1 MSPAAHGIALN
12 LGMSMA
18 PRQVLP
24 SAWIGHLPFAFWA
37 VEEARPRILVEL
49 GSHNGT
55 SYLGFCQA
63 VARCGLETKCFAVD
77 TWQGDEH
84 SGFYGDEVFQ
94 TLCGHNA
101 QYSGFSQLMRMT
113 FDEALAYFADGSV
126 DLLHI
131 DGLHTYEAVK
141 HDFESWL
148 PKLSERAVVLFH
160 DTMVR
165 ERNFGV
171 WKLWAEL
178 RGQYPGFEFQ
188 HTHGL
193 GVLLVGA
200 QPPERF
206 RELVALSG
214 TDAEVPVLRL
224 FEALGARIY
233 ASERADA
240 AEAFLAQAQQNEQRS
255 MAAAQSAH
263 EYLAG
268 RIATLET
275 GETALQ
281 AQLNAERE
289 AVAMAGETLRRL
301 EVAQVEMTARKAAL
315 GAELEMQIERTNAL
329 DAERAAQTERANALE
344 AERAAQAQRADA
356 LEAERA
362 AQAQRADVLEAER
375 AAQARRADALEA
387 ERTAQTERADVLEAE
402 RAAQTERANA
412 LEAERTAQTE
422 RADALEAECRHA
434 HQALTAAEARYADEA
449 ARAAELLASTT
460 RRADTLAQAQADL
473 HAQLAA
479 RDAELAARH
488 AQLDE
493 LLRST
498 SWKITGPARWLS
510 SLLRGKSA

>member
-1 MSPAAHGIALN
+1 MSSVVPTIALN
-12 LGMSMA
+12 VGMSMA
-18 PRQVLP
+18 PRQVPP

-63 VARCGLETKCFAVD
+63 VARCGLETKCHAVD

-84 SGFYGDEVFQ
+84 SGFYGDEVFEA
-94 TLCGHNA
+94 LNAHNA
-101 QYSGFSQLMRMT
+101 PYSGFSQLMRMT
-113 FDEALAYFADGSV
+113 FDEALTYFADGSV

-131 DGLHTYEAVK
+131 DGLHTYDAVK

-171 WKLWAEL
+171 WKLWEEL
-178 RGQYPGFEFQ
+178 RARYPGFEFQ

-200 QPPERF
+200 QAPERF
-206 RELVALSG
+206 RELAALSG

-224 FEALGARIY
+224 FDALGARIY

-240 AEAFLAQAQQNEQRS
+240 AEAGLAQALRNEQQS

-268 RIATLET
+268 RVAELEAALQGREAALQT
-275 GETALQ
+275 GRDALQ
-281 AQLNAERE
+281 AEVANAAEVGE
-289 AVAMAGETLRRL
+289 ALRRL
-301 EVAQVEMTARKAAL
+301 EAEHAEMTRRNGAL
-315 GAELEMQIERTNAL
+315 ET
-329 DAERAAQTERANALE
+329 ERAALAG
-344 AERAAQAQRADA
+344 RADA

-362 AQAQRADVLEAER
+362 ALAEHAGALEIARAALAER
-375 AAQARRADALEA
+375 VQGLDAAMLQARDALAA
-387 ERTAQTERADVLEAE
+387 E
-402 RAAQTERANA
+402 
-412 LEAERTAQTE
+412 
-422 RADALEAECRHA
+422 
-434 HQALTAAEARYADEA
+434 QAGHAAEAE
-449 ARAAELLASTT
+449 LASAL
-460 RRADTLAQAQADL
+460 RRQADALAQAQSDL

>member
-1 MSPAAHGIALN
+1 MSSGVPTIALN
-12 LGMSMA
+12 VGMSMA
-18 PRQVLP
+18 PRQVPP

-37 VEEARPRILVEL
+37 VEEGRPRILVEL

-63 VARCGLETKCFAVD
+63 VARCGLETRCYAVD

-84 SGFYGDEVFQ
+84 SGFYGDEVFDA
-94 TLCGHNA
+94 LNAHNA
-101 QYSGFSQLMRMT
+101 PYSGFSQLMRMT
-113 FDEALAYFADGSV
+113 FDEALTYFADGSV

-131 DGLHTYEAVK
+131 DGLHTYDAVK

-171 WKLWAEL
+171 WKLWDEL
-178 RGQYPGFEFQ
+178 RAQYPGFEFQ

-200 QPPERF
+200 QAPERF
-206 RELVALSG
+206 RELAALSG
-214 TDAEVPVLRL
+214 TEAEVPVLRL
-224 FEALGARIY
+224 FDALGARIY
-233 ASERADA
+233 ASERADN
-240 AEAFLAQAQQNEQRS
+240 AEAGLAQALRNEQQS

-268 RIATLET
+268 RAAELET
-275 GETALQ
+275 ELRTREAALLAQLQAGRDALQ
-281 AQLNAERE
+281 AE
-289 AVAMAGETLRRL
+289 ASKAAVTGEALRRL
-301 EVAQVEMTARKAAL
+301 EIDLVAMATRNGAL
-315 GAELEMQIERTNAL
+315 ET
-329 DAERAAQTERANALE
+329 ERAALAGRAHDLE
-344 AERAAQAQRADA
+344 AERAALATRADA

-362 AQAQRADVLEAER
+362 ALVEH
-375 AAQARRADALEA
+375 ADALE
-387 ERTAQTERADVLEAE
+387 TA
-402 RAAQTERANA
+402 RAALVERVRTLEPAISQAQAA
-412 LEAERTAQTE
+412 LAAE
-422 RADALEAECRHA
+422 
-434 HQALTAAEARYADEA
+434 QAGHAAEAE
-449 ARAAELLASTT
+449 LASAL
-460 RRADTLAQAQADL
+460 RRQSDALAQAQADL

>member
-1 MSPAAHGIALN
+1 MSSVAPTIALN
-12 LGMSMA
+12 VGMSMA
-18 PRQVLP
+18 PRLVPP

-63 VARCGLETKCFAVD
+63 VARCGLDTKCFAVD

-84 SGFYGDEVFQ
+84 SGFYGDEVFAA
-94 TLCGHNA
+94 LSGHNA
-101 QYSGFSQLMRMT
+101 PYSGFSQLMRMT
-113 FDEALAYFADGSV
+113 FDEALGYFADGSV

-178 RGQYPGFEFQ
+178 RTRYPGFEFQ

-200 QPPERF
+200 QAPGRF
-206 RELVALSG
+206 RELAALSG

-224 FEALGARIY
+224 FDALGARIY

-240 AEAFLAQAQQNEQRS
+240 AEAGLAQALRNEQQS

-268 RIATLET
+268 RVAELET
-275 GETALQ
+275 SLRGREAALQ
-281 AQLNAERE
+281 AEASNAAAVGE
-289 AVAMAGETLRRL
+289 ALRRL
-301 EVAQVEMTARKAAL
+301 EAEHAAM
-315 GAELEMQIERTNAL
+315 GN
-329 DAERAAQTERANALE
+329 ERAALAGRADALETERAAL
-344 AERAAQAQRADA
+344 AGHADA

-362 AQAQRADVLEAER
+362 ALVER
-375 AAQARRADALEA
+375 VQGLDAAMLQARDALAA
-387 ERTAQTERADVLEAE
+387 EQA
-402 RAAQTERANA
+402 
-412 LEAERTAQTE
+412 
-422 RADALEAECRHA
+422 RH
-434 HQALTAAEARYADEA
+434 AAEAE
-449 ARAAELLASTT
+449 LASAL
-460 RRADTLAQAQADL
+460 RRQADALAQAQADL

-510 SLLRGKSA
+510 SLLRGKSS

>member
-1 MSPAAHGIALN
+1 MSAVVATIALN
-12 LGMSMA
+12 VGMSMA
-18 PRQVLP
+18 PRQVPP
-24 SAWIGHLPFAFWA
+24 SAWVGHLPFAFWA

-63 VARCGLETKCFAVD
+63 VARCGLDTKCFAVD

-84 SGFYGDEVFQ
+84 SGFYGDEVFEA
-94 TLCGHNA
+94 LNGHNA
-101 QYSGFSQLMRMT
+101 PYSGFSQLLRMT
-113 FDEALAYFADGSV
+113 FDEALTYFADGSV

-131 DGLHTYEAVK
+131 DGLHTYDAVK

-148 PKLSERAVVLFH
+148 PKLSARAVVLFH

-171 WKLWAEL
+171 WKLWDEL
-178 RGQYPGFEFQ
+178 RAQYPGFEFQ

-200 QPPERF
+200 QAPERF
-206 RELVALSG
+206 RELAALSG

-224 FEALGARIY
+224 FDALGARIY
-233 ASERADA
+233 AGERADA
-240 AEAFLAQAQQNEQRS
+240 AEAGLAQALRNEQQS

-268 RIATLET
+268 RAAELET
-275 GETALQ
+275 ALQGREAALQ
-281 AQLNAERE
+281 AQLQAGRDALQVE
-289 AVAMAGETLRRL
+289 ASKAAVAGEAVRRLEIDLVAMATRNGAL
-301 EVAQVEMTARKAAL
+301 E
-315 GAELEMQIERTNAL
+315 
-329 DAERAAQTERANALE
+329 TERAGLVE
-344 AERAAQAQRADA
+344 RADA

-362 AQAQRADVLEAER
+362 ALVGHANALEAER
-375 AAQARRADALEA
+375 AASAGRADALEA
-387 ERTAQTERADVLEAE
+387 ERAALAE
-402 RAAQTERANA
+402 RVDTLESGHAALAG
-412 LEAERTAQTE
+412 
-422 RADALEAECRHA
+422 RADALETERAALAEHA
-434 HQALTAAEARYADEA
+434 DALETARAALAERVRTLEAAMLQAQDALAAEQARYAAEAELGSALRRQADA
-449 ARAAELLASTT
+449 
-460 RRADTLAQAQADL
+460 LAQAQADL

>member
-1 MSPAAHGIALN
+1 MSPVASGFTLN
-12 LGMSMA
+12 VGMSMA
-18 PRQVLP
+18 PRQVPP

-63 VARCGLETKCFAVD
+63 VAHCGLDTKCFAVD

-84 SGFYGDEVFQ
+84 SGFYGDEVFEA
-94 TLCGHNA
+94 LSGHNA
-101 QYSGFSQLMRMT
+101 PYSGFSQLMRMT
-113 FDEALAYFADGSV
+113 FDEALTYFADGSV

-131 DGLHTYEAVK
+131 DGLHTYDAVK

-171 WKLWAEL
+171 WKLWDEL
-178 RGQYPGFEFQ
+178 RAKYPGFEFQ

-200 QPPERF
+200 QAPERF
-206 RELVALSG
+206 RELAALSG

-224 FEALGARIY
+224 FDALGARIY

-240 AEAFLAQAQQNEQRS
+240 AEAGLAQALRNEQQS

-268 RIATLET
+268 RAAELEAELRT
-275 GETALQ
+275 REAELQ
-281 AQLNAERE
+281 AQVQSGRDALQLE
-289 AVAMAGETLRRL
+289 ASKAAVTGESLRRL
-301 EVAQVEMTARKAAL
+301 ELDLAEMATRNGAL
-315 GAELEMQIERTNAL
+315 ET
-329 DAERAAQTERANALE
+329 ERAALAGRVDTLETERAALVGR
-344 AERAAQAQRADA
+344 AQALDTERAALVERVHGLDAAMLQAQDA
-356 LEAERA
+356 LAVE
-362 AQAQRADVLEAER
+362 
-375 AAQARRADALEA
+375 
-387 ERTAQTERADVLEAE
+387 QT
-402 RAAQTERANA
+402 
-412 LEAERTAQTE
+412 
-422 RADALEAECRHA
+422 RH
-434 HQALTAAEARYADEA
+434 AAEAE
-449 ARAAELLASTT
+449 LASVL
-460 RRADTLAQAQADL
+460 RRQADALAQAQADL

-479 RDAELAARH
+479 REAELAARH

>member
-1 MSPAAHGIALN
+1 MSSAVPTIAIN
-12 LGMSMA
+12 VGMSMA

-24 SAWIGHLPFAFWA
+24 SAWTGHLPFAFWA
-37 VEEARPRILVEL
+37 VEEGRPRILVEL

-63 VARCGLETKCFAVD
+63 VARCGLETKCYAVD

-84 SGFYGDEVFQ
+84 SGFYGDEVFEAL
-94 TLCGHNA
+94 TAHNA
-101 QYSGFSQLMRMT
+101 PYSGFSQLMRMT
-113 FDEALAYFADGSV
+113 FDEALTYFADGSV

-148 PKLSERAVVLFH
+148 PKLSDRAVVLFH

-171 WKLWAEL
+171 WKLWDEL
-178 RGQYPGFEFQ
+178 RAQYPGFEFQ

-193 GVLLVGA
+193 GVLLVGEQA
-200 QPPERF
+200 PERF
-206 RELVALSG
+206 RELAALSG

-233 ASERADA
+233 AGERADA
-240 AEAFLAQAQQNEQRS
+240 AEAGLAQALRNEHQS

-268 RIATLET
+268 RAAELET
-275 GETALQ
+275 ELRTREAALLAQLQAGRDALQ
-281 AQLNAERE
+281 VE
-289 AVAMAGETLRRL
+289 ASKAAVTGEALRRL
-301 EVAQVEMTARKAAL
+301 EIDLVAMATRNGAL
-315 GAELEMQIERTNAL
+315 ET
-329 DAERAAQTERANALE
+329 ERAALAGRAHDLE
-344 AERAAQAQRADA
+344 AERAALATRADA

-362 AQAQRADVLEAER
+362 ALVEH
-375 AAQARRADALEA
+375 ADALE
-387 ERTAQTERADVLEAE
+387 TA
-402 RAAQTERANA
+402 RAALVERVQTLEPAISHAQAA
-412 LEAERTAQTE
+412 LAAE
-422 RADALEAECRHA
+422 
-434 HQALTAAEARYADEA
+434 QAGHAAEAE
-449 ARAAELLASTT
+449 LASAL
-460 RRADTLAQAQADL
+460 RRQSDALAQAQADL

>member
-1 MSPAAHGIALN
+1 MSSVVPTISLN
-12 LGMSMA
+12 VGMSMA
-18 PRQVLP
+18 PRQVPP

-37 VEEARPRILVEL
+37 VEEGRPRILVEL

-63 VARCGLETKCFAVD
+63 VARCGLETKCYAVD

-84 SGFYGDEVFQ
+84 SGFYGDEVFEAL
-94 TLCGHNA
+94 TAHNA
-101 QYSGFSQLMRMT
+101 PYSGFSQLMRMT
-113 FDEALAYFADGSV
+113 FDEALTYFADGSV

-148 PKLSERAVVLFH
+148 PKLSDRAMVLFH

-171 WKLWAEL
+171 WKLWEEL
-178 RGQYPGFEFQ
+178 RAQYPGFEFQ

-200 QPPERF
+200 QAPERF
-206 RELVALSG
+206 RELAALSG

-224 FEALGARIY
+224 FDALGERIY

-240 AEAFLAQAQQNEQRS
+240 AEAGLAQALRNEQQS

-268 RIATLET
+268 RVAELET
-275 GETALQ
+275 ELRTREAALQ
-281 AQLNAERE
+281 AELQTGRDTLQAEVANAAAVGE
-289 AVAMAGETLRRL
+289 ALRRL
-301 EVAQVEMTARKAAL
+301 EAEHAEMTTRN
-315 GAELEMQIERTNAL
+315 GAL
-329 DAERAAQTERANALE
+329 DIERAALAGRVDALETERAALAGRAHDLETERAALAGRTHDLE
-344 AERAAQAQRADA
+344 AERAALAARADA

-362 AQAQRADVLEAER
+362 ALVEH
-375 AAQARRADALEA
+375 ADALEA
-387 ERTAQTERADVLEAE
+387 AHAALVERVRTLEPAMLQVQAALAAE
-402 RAAQTERANA
+402 
-412 LEAERTAQTE
+412 
-422 RADALEAECRHA
+422 
-434 HQALTAAEARYADEA
+434 QAGHAAEAA
-449 ARAAELLASTT
+449 LASAL
-460 RRADTLAQAQADL
+460 RRQSDALAQAQADL

>member
-1 MSPAAHGIALN
+1 MSRIVPSIALN
-12 LGMSMA
+12 AGMSMA

-63 VARCGLETKCFAVD
+63 VARCGFETKCFAVD

-84 SGFYGDEVFQ
+84 SGFYGDEVFDA
-94 TLCGHNA
+94 LNGRNA

-171 WKLWAEL
+171 WKLWAEV

-200 QPPERF
+200 QAPERF
-206 RELVALSG
+206 RELAALSG

-224 FEALGARIY
+224 FDALGARIY

-240 AEAFLAQAQQNEQRS
+240 AEAGLTQALHNERQS
-255 MAAAQSAH
+255 MLAAQSAH

-268 RIATLET
+268 RIAALEA
-275 GETALQ
+275 GETELQ
-281 AQLNAERE
+281 AQLQSGRE
-289 AVAMAGETLRRL
+289 ALQAEASNAAAAGEALRRL
-301 EVAQVEMTARKAAL
+301 ESDHAAMATRN
-315 GAELEMQIERTNAL
+315 GELEN
-329 DAERAAQTERANALE
+329 ERAALAG
-344 AERAAQAQRADA
+344 
-356 LEAERA
+356 
-362 AQAQRADVLEAER
+362 RADVLEAER
-375 AAQARRADALEA
+375 AALAGRIDALEA
-387 ERTAQTERADVLEAE
+387 ERAMLAE
-402 RAAQTERANA
+402 RV
-412 LEAERTAQTE
+412 
-422 RADALEAECRHA
+422 DALETARATLVERVRTLEAAMLQAQNALAAE
-434 HQALTAAEARYADEA
+434 QALHAAEVEQTAMLRRQADA
-449 ARAAELLASTT
+449 
-460 RRADTLAQAQADL
+460 LAQAQADL

-510 SLLRGKSA
+510 SLLRGKSV

>member
-1 MSPAAHGIALN
+1 MSSVVPTIALN
-12 LGMSMA
+12 VGMSMA
-18 PRQVLP
+18 PRQVPP
-24 SAWIGHLPFAFWA
+24 SAWTGHLPFAFWA
-37 VEEARPRILVEL
+37 VEEGRPRILVEL
-49 GSHNGT
+49 GTHNGT

-63 VARCGLETKCFAVD
+63 VERCGLDTKCYAVD

-84 SGFYGDEVFQ
+84 SGFYGDEVFEA
-94 TLCGHNA
+94 LNAHNA
-101 QYSGFSQLMRMT
+101 PYSGFSQLMRMT
-113 FDEALAYFADGSV
+113 FDEALTYFADGSV

-131 DGLHTYEAVK
+131 DGLHTYDAVK

-148 PKLSERAVVLFH
+148 PKLSGRAVVLFH

-171 WKLWAEL
+171 WKLWDEL
-178 RGQYPGFEFQ
+178 RAQYPGFEFQ

-200 QPPERF
+200 QAPEGF
-206 RELVALSG
+206 RELAALSG

-224 FEALGARIY
+224 FDALGERIY

-240 AEAFLAQAQQNEQRS
+240 AEAGLAQALRNEQQS

-268 RIATLET
+268 RAAELEAELRT
-275 GETALQ
+275 REAELQ
-281 AQLNAERE
+281 AQVQSGRDALQLE
-289 AVAMAGETLRRL
+289 ASKAAVTGESLRRL
-301 EVAQVEMTARKAAL
+301 ELDLVAMATRNGAL
-315 GAELEMQIERTNAL
+315 ET
-329 DAERAAQTERANALE
+329 ERAALTECVDTLETERAALVGR
-344 AERAAQAQRADA
+344 AQALDTERAALVERVHGLDAAMLQAQDA
-356 LEAERA
+356 LAVE
-362 AQAQRADVLEAER
+362 
-375 AAQARRADALEA
+375 
-387 ERTAQTERADVLEAE
+387 QT
-402 RAAQTERANA
+402 
-412 LEAERTAQTE
+412 
-422 RADALEAECRHA
+422 RH
-434 HQALTAAEARYADEA
+434 AAEAE
-449 ARAAELLASTT
+449 LASVL
-460 RRADTLAQAQADL
+460 RRQADALAQAQADL

>member
-1 MSPAAHGIALN
+1 MSPVASGFPLN
-12 LGMSMA
+12 AGMSMA
-18 PRQVLP
+18 PRQVPP

-63 VARCGLETKCFAVD
+63 VARCGLDTKCFAVD

-84 SGFYGDEVFQ
+84 SGFYGDEVFAA
-94 TLCGHNA
+94 LNGHNA
-101 QYSGFSQLMRMT
+101 PYSGFSQLLRMT

-131 DGLHTYEAVK
+131 DGLHTYDAVK

-148 PKLSERAVVLFH
+148 PKLSDRAVVLFH

-171 WKLWAEL
+171 WKLWEEL
-178 RGQYPGFEFQ
+178 RARYPGFEFQ

-200 QPPERF
+200 QAPGRF
-206 RELVALSG
+206 RELAALSG

-224 FEALGARIY
+224 FDALGARIY

-240 AEAFLAQAQQNEQRS
+240 AEAGLAQALRNEQQS

-268 RIATLET
+268 RAAELET
-275 GETALQ
+275 ELRTREAALQ
-281 AQLNAERE
+281 AQLQAGRDALHAEASKA
-289 AVAMAGETLRRL
+289 AVAGEALRRL
-301 EVAQVEMTARKAAL
+301 EIDLVAMATRSGAL
-315 GAELEMQIERTNAL
+315 ET
-329 DAERAAQTERANALE
+329 ERAALVGRADALQAEHAALAGHANALE
-344 AERAAQAQRADA
+344 AERAALAARADA
-356 LEAERA
+356 LESERA
-362 AQAQRADVLEAER
+362 VLA
-375 AAQARRADALEA
+375 
-387 ERTAQTERADVLEAE
+387 
-402 RAAQTERANA
+402 
-412 LEAERTAQTE
+412 E
-422 RADALEAECRHA
+422 RADALETARAALAERVRTLETAMLEVQDALAAEQTA
-434 HQALTAAEARYADEA
+434 HAAEAASASALRRQADA
-449 ARAAELLASTT
+449 LAAE
-460 RRADTLAQAQADL
+460 QADL
-473 HAQLAA
+473 QAQLAA

-488 AQLDE
+488 AQVDE

>member
-1 MSPAAHGIALN
+1 MSFVVSTISLN
-12 LGMSMA
+12 VGMSMA
-18 PRQVLP
+18 PRQVPP

-37 VEEARPRILVEL
+37 VEEGRPRILVEL

-63 VARCGLETKCFAVD
+63 VARCGLETRCYAVD

-84 SGFYGDEVFQ
+84 SGFYGDEVFEAL
-94 TLCGHNA
+94 TAHNA
-101 QYSGFSQLMRMT
+101 PYSGFSQLMRMT
-113 FDEALAYFADGSV
+113 FDEALTYFADGSV

-148 PKLSERAVVLFH
+148 PKLSDRAVVLFH

-171 WKLWAEL
+171 WKLWEEL
-178 RGQYPGFEFQ
+178 RAQYPGFEFQ

-200 QPPERF
+200 QAPERF
-206 RELVALSG
+206 RELAALSG

-224 FEALGARIY
+224 FDALGERIY

-240 AEAFLAQAQQNEQRS
+240 AEAGLAQALRNEQQS

-268 RIATLET
+268 RVAEL
-275 GETALQ
+275 ETALHG
-281 AQLNAERE
+281 RE
-289 AVAMAGETLRRL
+289 AALQAELQTGRDTLQAEVANAAAVGEALRRL
-301 EVAQVEMTARKAAL
+301 EAEHAEMTTRNGAL
-315 GAELEMQIERTNAL
+315 DTERTAL
-329 DAERAAQTERANALE
+329 VGHVDALE
-344 AERAAQAQRADA
+344 AERAALAGRAHDLETERAALAGRAHDLEAERAALAARADA

-362 AQAQRADVLEAER
+362 ALVEH
-375 AAQARRADALEA
+375 ADALETAHAALVERVRTLEPAMLQVQAALAA
-387 ERTAQTERADVLEAE
+387 E
-402 RAAQTERANA
+402 
-412 LEAERTAQTE
+412 
-422 RADALEAECRHA
+422 
-434 HQALTAAEARYADEA
+434 QAGHAAEAA
-449 ARAAELLASTT
+449 LASAL
-460 RRADTLAQAQADL
+460 RRQSDALAQAQADL

>member
-1 MSPAAHGIALN
+1 MSGTAPDIALN
-12 LGMSMA
+12 VGMSMV
-18 PRQVLP
+18 PRLVPP

-37 VEEARPRILVEL
+37 VEEARPGILVEL

-94 TLCGHNA
+94 TLTGHNA

-113 FDEALAYFADGSV
+113 FDEALAYFDDGSV

-178 RGQYPGFEFQ
+178 RAQYPGFEFQ

-200 QPPERF
+200 QAPQRF
-206 RELVALSG
+206 RELAALSG

-224 FEALGARIY
+224 FDALGARIY

-240 AEAFLAQAQQNEQRS
+240 LEAGLAQALQNEQRS

-268 RIATLET
+268 RIATLEA
-275 GETALQ
+275 GEATLQ
-281 AQLNAERE
+281 AQLQSARDALQAESAQATAAGEALRRRE
-289 AVAMAGETLRRL
+289 ADHAAMVARNGAL
-301 EVAQVEMTARKAAL
+301 E
-315 GAELEMQIERTNAL
+315 N
-329 DAERAAQTERANALE
+329 ERAALTGRNGALE
-344 AERAAQAQRADA
+344 AERAALNGRIDAVEAERAVLTGRIDA

-362 AQAQRADVLEAER
+362 ALDG
-375 AAQARRADALEA
+375 RADALE
-387 ERTAQTERADVLEAE
+387 TARRSLAE
-402 RAAQTERANA
+402 RAQG
-412 LEAERTAQTE
+412 LEATVLQAQ
-422 RADALEAECRHA
+422 AALAAE
-434 HQALTAAEARYADEA
+434 QALHAAEAELA
-449 ARAAELLASTT
+449 ASLGRQSDA
-460 RRADTLAQAQADL
+460 LAQAQADL

-510 SLLRGKSA
+510 SLMRGKSA

>member
-1 MSPAAHGIALN
+1 MSSGVPTIALN
-12 LGMSMA
+12 VGMSMT
-18 PRQVLP
+18 PRLVPP

-37 VEEARPRILVEL
+37 VEEGRPRILVEL

-63 VARCGLETKCFAVD
+63 VARCGLETKCYAVD

-84 SGFYGDEVFQ
+84 SGFYGDEVFEAL
-94 TLCGHNA
+94 TAHNA
-101 QYSGFSQLMRMT
+101 PYSGFSQLMRMT
-113 FDEALAYFADGSV
+113 FDEALTYFADGSV

-171 WKLWAEL
+171 WKLWEEL
-178 RGQYPGFEFQ
+178 RAQYPGFEFQ

-200 QPPERF
+200 QAPERF
-206 RELVALSG
+206 RELATLSG

-224 FEALGARIY
+224 FDALGERIY

-240 AEAFLAQAQQNEQRS
+240 AEAGLAQALRNEQQS

-268 RIATLET
+268 RVTEL
-275 GETALQ
+275 ETALQ
-281 AQLNAERE
+281 RRE
-289 AVAMAGETLRRL
+289 AALQAELQAGRDAQQAEASRAATVGEVLHRL
-301 EVAQVEMTARKAAL
+301 EAEHAAMTAR
-315 GAELEMQIERTNAL
+315 NVAL
-329 DAERAAQTERANALE
+329 DTERAALAGHVDALE
-344 AERAAQAQRADA
+344 AEHALMTARNVALDTERAALVGRVDALETERAALAERADA

-362 AQAQRADVLEAER
+362 ALVEHADAIETASAALAERVRTLEPAMLQAQAALAAE
-375 AAQARRADALEA
+375 QAG
-387 ERTAQTERADVLEAE
+387 
-402 RAAQTERANA
+402 
-412 LEAERTAQTE
+412 
-422 RADALEAECRHA
+422 H
-434 HQALTAAEARYADEA
+434 AAEAA
-449 ARAAELLASTT
+449 LASAL
-460 RRADTLAQAQADL
+460 RRQSDALAQAQADL
-473 HAQLAA
+473 HTQLAA

>member
-1 MSPAAHGIALN
+1 MSFVVSTISLN
-12 LGMSMA
+12 VGMSMA
-18 PRQVLP
+18 PRQVPP

-37 VEEARPRILVEL
+37 VEEGRPRILVEL

-63 VARCGLETKCFAVD
+63 VARCGLETRCYAVD

-84 SGFYGDEVFQ
+84 SGFYGDEVFEAL
-94 TLCGHNA
+94 TAHNA
-101 QYSGFSQLMRMT
+101 PYSGFSQLMRMT
-113 FDEALAYFADGSV
+113 FDEALTYFADGSV

-141 HDFESWL
+141 HDFELWL

-171 WKLWAEL
+171 WKLWEEL
-178 RGQYPGFEFQ
+178 RAQYPGFEFQ

-200 QPPERF
+200 QAPERF
-206 RELVALSG
+206 RELAALSG

-224 FEALGARIY
+224 FDALGERIY

-240 AEAFLAQAQQNEQRS
+240 AEAGLAQALRNEQQS

-268 RIATLET
+268 RVAELET
-275 GETALQ
+275 ELRTREAALQ
-281 AQLNAERE
+281 AELQTGRDTLQAEVANAAAVGE
-289 AVAMAGETLRRL
+289 ALRRL
-301 EVAQVEMTARKAAL
+301 EAEHAEMTTRN
-315 GAELEMQIERTNAL
+315 GAL
-329 DAERAAQTERANALE
+329 DIERAALVGHVDALE
-344 AERAAQAQRADA
+344 AERAALAGRAHDLETERAALAGRAHDLEAERAALAARADA

-362 AQAQRADVLEAER
+362 ALVEHAGALETAHAALVERVRTLEPAMLQAQAALAAE
-375 AAQARRADALEA
+375 QAG
-387 ERTAQTERADVLEAE
+387 
-402 RAAQTERANA
+402 
-412 LEAERTAQTE
+412 
-422 RADALEAECRHA
+422 H
-434 HQALTAAEARYADEA
+434 AAEAA
-449 ARAAELLASTT
+449 LASAL
-460 RRADTLAQAQADL
+460 RRQSDALAQAQADL

>member
-1 MSPAAHGIALN
+1 MSPVVPTITLN
-12 LGMSMA
+12 VGMSMA
-18 PRQVLP
+18 PRQLLP
-24 SAWIGHLPFAFWA
+24 SAWTGHLPFAFWA
-37 VEEARPRILVEL
+37 VEEGRPRILVEL
-49 GSHNGT
+49 GTHNGT

-63 VARCGLETKCFAVD
+63 VARCGLDTKCYAVD

-84 SGFYGDEVFQ
+84 SGFYGDEVFAAL
-94 TLCGHNA
+94 TGHNA
-101 QYSGFSQLMRMT
+101 PYSGFSQLMRMS
-113 FDEALAYFADGSV
+113 FDEALTYFADGSV

-148 PKLSERAVVLFH
+148 PKLSDRAVVLFH

-171 WKLWAEL
+171 WKLWEEL
-178 RGQYPGFEFQ
+178 RAQYPGFEFQ

-200 QPPERF
+200 QAPGRF
-206 RELVALSG
+206 RELAALSG
-214 TDAEVPVLRL
+214 TDAEVPVVRL
-224 FEALGARIY
+224 FDALGARIY

-240 AEAFLAQAQQNEQRS
+240 AEAGLAQALRNEQQS

-268 RIATLET
+268 RAAELET
-275 GETALQ
+275 DLRMREAALQ
-281 AQLNAERE
+281 AQLQAGRE
-289 AVAMAGETLRRL
+289 ALQVEASNAAATGDALRRL
-301 EVAQVEMTARKAAL
+301 EIDLVAMATRNGAL
-315 GAELEMQIERTNAL
+315 E
-329 DAERAAQTERANALE
+329 TERAGLAG
-344 AERAAQAQRADA
+344 RVDA

-362 AQAQRADVLEAER
+362 AL
-375 AAQARRADALEA
+375 AARADALET
-387 ERTAQTERADVLEAE
+387 ERVALFGRVDALETERAALADH
-402 RAAQTERANA
+402 ANA
-412 LEAERTAQTE
+412 LETARAALVERVQGLDAAML
-422 RADALEAECRHA
+422 RARDALAVEQAA
-434 HQALTAAEARYADEA
+434 HAAEAA
-449 ARAAELLASTT
+449 LASAL
-460 RRADTLAQAQADL
+460 RRQSDALAQAQADL

>member
-1 MSPAAHGIALN
+1 MSPTVPTIALN
-12 LGMSMA
+12 AGMSMA
-18 PRQVLP
+18 PRQLLP
-24 SAWIGHLPFAFWA
+24 SAWTGHLPFAFWA
-37 VEEARPRILVEL
+37 VEEGRPRILVEL
-49 GSHNGT
+49 GTHNGT

-63 VARCGLETKCFAVD
+63 VERCGLDTKCYAVD

-84 SGFYGDEVFQ
+84 SGFYGDEV
-94 TLCGHNA
+94 LEALNGHNA
-101 QYSGFSQLMRMT
+101 PYSGFSQLMRMT
-113 FDEALAYFADGSV
+113 FDDALTYFADGSV

-131 DGLHTYEAVK
+131 DGLHTYDAVK

-148 PKLSERAVVLFH
+148 PKLSDRAVVLFH

-171 WKLWAEL
+171 WKLWDEVRA
-178 RGQYPGFEFQ
+178 RYPGFEFQ

-200 QPPERF
+200 QAPERF
-206 RELVALSG
+206 RELAALSG

-224 FEALGARIY
+224 FEALGERIY
-233 ASERADA
+233 AGERADA
-240 AEAFLAQAQQNEQRS
+240 AEAGLAQALRNEQQS

-268 RIATLET
+268 RVAEL
-275 GETALQ
+275 ETALQ
-281 AQLNAERE
+281 TRE
-289 AVAMAGETLRRL
+289 AELQAEAANAAAAGESLRRL
-301 EVAQVEMTARKAAL
+301 EAEHAEMATRN
-315 GAELEMQIERTNAL
+315 GAL
-329 DAERAAQTERANALE
+329 DTERAALAGRV
-344 AERAAQAQRADA
+344 DA

-362 AQAQRADVLEAER
+362 ALD
-375 AAQARRADALEA
+375 
-387 ERTAQTERADVLEAE
+387 TERATLVE
-402 RAAQTERANA
+402 RVQGLDAAMLQAR
-412 LEAERTAQTE
+412 
-422 RADALEAECRHA
+422 DALAVEQARH
-434 HQALTAAEARYADEA
+434 AAEAE
-449 ARAAELLASTT
+449 LASAL
-460 RRADTLAQAQADL
+460 RRQADALAQAQADL

-510 SLLRGKSA
+510 SLLRGKSS

>member
-1 MSPAAHGIALN
+1 MSSVVPTIALN
-12 LGMSMA
+12 VGMSMA
-18 PRQVLP
+18 PRLVPP

-63 VARCGLETKCFAVD
+63 VARCGLETKCYAVD

-84 SGFYGDEVFQ
+84 SGFYGDEVFAA
-94 TLCGHNA
+94 LNGHNA
-101 QYSGFSQLMRMT
+101 PYSGFSQLMRMT
-113 FDEALAYFADGSV
+113 FDDALSYFADGSV

-131 DGLHTYEAVK
+131 DGLHTHEAVM

-171 WKLWAEL
+171 WKLWDEL
-178 RGQYPGFEFQ
+178 RTRYPGFEFQ

-200 QPPERF
+200 QPPDRF

-224 FEALGARIY
+224 FDALGARIY

-240 AEAFLAQAQQNEQRS
+240 AEAGLAQALRNEQQS
-255 MAAAQSAH
+255 MAAAHSAH

-268 RIATLET
+268 RVAELEA
-275 GETALQ
+275 ALV
-281 AQLNAERE
+281 ERE
-289 AVAMAGETLRRL
+289 AVLQRR
-301 EVAQVEMTARKAAL
+301 EAAL
-315 GAELEMQIERTNAL
+315 QAEL
-329 DAERAAQTERANALE
+329 QTGR
-344 AERAAQAQRADA
+344 DA
-356 LEAERA
+356 LEAEASNAAAVGEALRRLEAEHAAMTTRNGALETERTALGGRIDALETERA
-362 AQAQRADVLEAER
+362 ALAGRVDALVTERVALFGRVDVLETER
-375 AAQARRADALEA
+375 AALADHADALETARATLA
-387 ERTAQTERADVLEAE
+387 ERVQGLDAAMLRAG
-402 RAAQTERANA
+402 
-412 LEAERTAQTE
+412 
-422 RADALEAECRHA
+422 DALAAE
-434 HQALTAAEARYADEA
+434 QAGHAAEAE
-449 ARAAELLASTT
+449 LASAL
-460 RRADTLAQAQADL
+460 RRQADAQAQAQADL

-479 RDAELAARH
+479 RNAELAARH
-488 AQLDE
+488 AQLEE

-498 SWKITGPARWLS
+498 SWKVTGPARWLS
-510 SLLRGKSA
+510 SLLRGKSP